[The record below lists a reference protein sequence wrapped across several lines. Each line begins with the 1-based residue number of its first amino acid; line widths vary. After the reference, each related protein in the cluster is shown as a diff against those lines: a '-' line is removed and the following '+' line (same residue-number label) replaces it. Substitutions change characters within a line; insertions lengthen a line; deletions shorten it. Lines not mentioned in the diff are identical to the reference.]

1 MRQRL
6 LWVLY
11 LAFLAWILGSPWTPA
26 WSQDIPSI
34 DLREAL
40 HQGRLHWLLL
50 RSDSLRWQ
58 ARSLEAKGGPLPDP
72 ALVQTEWG
80 QINSALRDHAVQIS
94 QTMRLPAYHRRSRDL
109 AKTRLEGARL
119 EQARTLAELEAGII
133 RLYYRY
139 LIQEARCQLYE
150 HRDSL
155 LKATLL
161 AMRQQQQQGQVS
173 ASDLHELLLIQGESQ
188 LRCASLRREQDQNTR
203 DFQFWTGNKGL
214 PAAVKTDLRWVPA
227 APALVDT
234 LTHPEVLRLHNQ
246 WQEARAMSRLTQA
259 QRLPGLSLGLRN
271 MSIQGLGPD
280 GQFYPLSRRFNTL
293 QTGISLP
300 LRGRPWR
307 LQVEADRRIAE
318 SAALQY
324 QHGLAYAANERTRDQ
339 ERMCNLLEQY
349 NFSGLNLLP
358 LADTLQSQANSQRS
372 HGELSLLQ
380 WTNQM
385 ERILLTRAQQL
396 DLTEQLNE
404 ATIQWY
410 YPNLTNQPR

>member
-1 MRQRL
+1 MNYHL
-6 LWVLY
+6 FGVLI
-11 LAFLAWILGSPWTPA
+11 LAIWGWILGGTWTPVLA
-26 WSQDIPSI
+26 QGIPRI
-34 DLREAL
+34 DLNEAL
-40 HQGRLHWLLL
+40 HQGRLHWILL

-58 ARSLEAKGGPLPDP
+58 ARSLELKGGPLPDP
-72 ALVQTEWG
+72 ALLQTEWG
-80 QINSALRDHAVQIS
+80 QINSALRDQAVQIS
-94 QTMRLPAYHRRSRDL
+94 QTMRLPIYHRRSRDL

-150 HRDSL
+150 YRDSL
-155 LKATLL
+155 LKATLV
-161 AMRQQQQQGQVS
+161 AMQEQQKQGQVS
-173 ASDLHELLLIQGESQ
+173 ASELHELLLIQGESR

-246 WQEARAMSRLTQA
+246 WQEARAIIRLTQA

-293 QTGISLP
+293 QAGISLP

-307 LQVEADRRIAE
+307 LQVDADRRIAE

-339 ERMCNLLEQY
+339 ERMHNLLEQY
-349 NFSGLNLLP
+349 NFSRLNLLP
-358 LADTLQSQANSQRS
+358 LADTLQSQAKSQQS

-385 ERILLTRAQQL
+385 ERIFLTRAHHL
-396 DLTEQLNE
+396 DLAEQLNE

-410 YPNLTNQPR
+410 YPNPTNQPR

>member
-1 MRQRL
+1 MNNRL
-6 LWVLY
+6 FGVLI
-11 LAFLAWILGSPWTPA
+11 LVIWGWILGGPWTPVLA
-26 WSQDIPSI
+26 QVTPTI
-34 DLREAL
+34 DLNEAL
-40 HQGRLHWLLL
+40 HQGRLHWILL

-58 ARSLEAKGGPLPDP
+58 AKSLELKGGPLPDP
-72 ALVQTEWG
+72 ALLQTEWG
-80 QINSALRDHAVQIS
+80 QFNSALRDQAVQIS
-94 QTMRLPAYHRRSRDL
+94 QTMRLPVYHRRSRDL

-139 LIQEARCQLYE
+139 LVQEARCQLFE
-150 HRDSL
+150 DRDSL
-155 LKATLL
+155 LKVTLG

-188 LRCASLRREQDQNTR
+188 LRCASLRREQDQIIR

-214 PAAVKTDLRWVPA
+214 PASVKTDLRWVPA

-246 WQEARAMSRLTQA
+246 WQEARAASKLSQA

-271 MSIQGLGPD
+271 MSIQGMGPD

-293 QTGISLP
+293 QAGISLP

-339 ERMCNLLEQY
+339 DQMRNLLEQY
-349 NFSGLNLLP
+349 NFSKLSLLP
-358 LADTLQSQANSQRS
+358 LADTLQSQAKTQ
-372 HGELSLLQ
+372 HTLGELSFLQ
-380 WTNQM
+380 WAQHM
-385 ERILLTRAQQL
+385 ERILMTRAQHL
-396 DLTEQLNE
+396 DLIEQLNE
-404 ATIQWY
+404 ATIQWH
-410 YPNLTNQPR
+410 YPNRTNQPR

>member
-1 MRQRL
+1 MNYHL
-6 LWVLY
+6 FGVLI
-11 LAFLAWILGSPWTPA
+11 LAIWGWILGGTWTPVLA
-26 WSQDIPSI
+26 QGIPRI
-34 DLREAL
+34 DLNEAL
-40 HQGRLHWLLL
+40 HQGRLHWILL

-58 ARSLEAKGGPLPDP
+58 ARSLELKGGPLPDP
-72 ALVQTEWG
+72 ALLQTEWG
-80 QINSALRDHAVQIS
+80 QFNSALRDQSIELS
-94 QTMRLPAYHRRSRDL
+94 QTMRLPVYHRRSRDL

-139 LIQEARCQLYE
+139 LVQEARCQLFEY
-150 HRDSL
+150 RDSL
-155 LKATLL
+155 LKVTLG

-173 ASDLHELLLIQGESQ
+173 AADLNALLLTDAESKLQ
-188 LRCASLRREQDQNTR
+188 CASLRREQDQIIR
-203 DFQFWTGNKGL
+203 DFQFWTGKKAL
-214 PAAVKTDLRWVPA
+214 PDSHKIDLRWVPA

-246 WQEARAMSRLTQA
+246 WQEAKAMSRLTQA

-271 MSIQGLGPD
+271 MSIQGMGPD

-293 QTGISLP
+293 QAGISLP

-339 ERMCNLLEQY
+339 EQMRNLLEQY
-349 NFSGLNLLP
+349 NFSKLNLLP
-358 LADTLQSQANSQRS
+358 LADTLQSQAKTQHNL
-372 HGELSLLQ
+372 GELSFLQ
-380 WTNQM
+380 WTQHM
-385 ERILLTRAQQL
+385 ERILLTRAQHL
-396 DLTEQLNE
+396 DLIEQLND
-404 ATIQWY
+404 ATIQWH
-410 YPNLTNQPR
+410 YPNRTNQPR

>member
-1 MRQRL
+1 MNYRL
-6 LWVLY
+6 FGVLI
-11 LAFLAWILGSPWTPA
+11 LAIWGWILGGTWSPVLA
-26 WSQDIPSI
+26 QGIPTI
-34 DLREAL
+34 DLNEAL
-40 HQGRLHWLLL
+40 HQGRLHWILL

-58 ARSLEAKGGPLPDP
+58 ARSLELKGGPLPDP
-72 ALVQTEWG
+72 ALLQTEWG
-80 QINSALRDHAVQIS
+80 QINSVLRDQAVQIS
-94 QTMRLPAYHRRSRDL
+94 QTMRLPVYHRRSRDL

-139 LIQEARCQLYE
+139 LVQEARCQLFEY
-150 HRDSL
+150 RDSL
-155 LKATLL
+155 LKLTVV

-173 ASDLHELLLIQGESQ
+173 VSDLNAVLLTEAESQ
-188 LRCASLRREQDQNTR
+188 LRCASLRREQDQNIR

-246 WQEARAMSRLTQA
+246 WQEARAVSKLSQA

-293 QTGISLP
+293 QAGISLP

-307 LQVEADRRIAE
+307 LQAEADQRIAE

-339 ERMCNLLEQY
+339 EQMRNLLEQY
-349 NFSGLNLLP
+349 NFSKLSLLP
-358 LADTLQSQANSQRS
+358 LADTLLNQAKAQRTL
-372 HGELSLLQ
+372 GELSYLQ
-380 WTNQM
+380 WTQHM
-385 ERILLTRAQQL
+385 ERILMTRAQHL

-404 ATIQWY
+404 ATIQWH
-410 YPNLTNQPR
+410 YPNRPNQPR